1 MAFLF
6 KNKLGFFTL
15 NPNFQKN
22 KWYYIYM
29 GAIKLLK

>member
-1 MAFLF
+1 MAFYL

-29 GAIKLLK
+29 ESN